1 MKGKFKSCPEGRNK
15 NHFPVKSV
23 NPRLR
28 KKLIIISAVF
38 VIVTAAAIIALLAYS
53 NRIVKHKLEQALGPN
68 FTVDRISLS
77 WNSVAING
85 PRFLKD
91 NQTVASAQSIT
102 IKAHFLALLKS
113 GFSISSIVMEQPSF
127 KVEITPE
134 GQWIIPIS
142 LPEKESTSKSGPLT
156 IKEIVIK
163 NGTLFYQ
170 DHRMPAPN
178 SIEAQKLN
186 ASLNDFSYPFKDEPS
201 EFSIQSQLS
210 GKLVSGSV
218 AANGNYNF
226 GSHAYTMKFDGKDLA
241 YFDAGGG
248 SGPIL
253 RGRHL
258 TFTAGSENLP
268 AKPLLIS
275 DLVLNKPHLRVETDS
290 KGNIKGPFGGPAKKH
305 ALQVEVN
312 KFAISD
318 GEILYL
324 DGKISSRPYPVRF
337 TDVNLNADY
346 IAKPSENKL
355 TTYQFSAH
363 IPGDNSTGLLTS
375 TGSTD
380 MKTSDTNAKINLR
393 DLDLSVLKPYI
404 VKKGE
409 ADFSK
414 GFLDLDMDL
423 GIKNKNIHAPVH
435 SVIRNLEF
443 TSGSGLKDRFLGA
456 PRSII
461 VKAMESNNH
470 QIVFDFVLEGNTTN
484 PKSNFRENLIQNLT
498 SGFAKSLGLSAA
510 KAGQTAVKQGGE
522 AIKGVEKEFE
532 GIKEQFKN
540 IFN

>member
-1 MKGKFKSCPEGRNK
+1 M
-15 NHFPVKSV
+15 KSV

-28 KKLIIISAVF
+28 KKLIIISAVL
-38 VIVTAAAIIALLAYS
+38 VIVIAAAIITLLAYS

-68 FTVDRISLS
+68 FTVDSISLN
-77 WNSVAING
+77 WNSVAINR

-91 NQTVASAQSIT
+91 DQTVASAQSIT

-113 GFSISSIVMEQPSF
+113 GFSISSIVMQQPSF
-127 KVEITPE
+127 KVEVTPE
-134 GQWIIPIS
+134 GKWIIPIS
-142 LPEKESTSKSGPLT
+142 LPEKESTSTSKSGPLT
-156 IKEIVIK
+156 IKEIVVK
-163 NGTLFYQ
+163 NGTLLYQ
-170 DHRMPAPN
+170 DHRVPAPN
-178 SIEAQKLN
+178 NIEAQKLN

-201 EFSIQSQLS
+201 KFSIQSQLA

-226 GSHAYTMKFDGKDLA
+226 GSHAFTMKFDGKDLA
-241 YFDAGGG
+241 YSDAGGG

-253 RGRHL
+253 RGQHL
-258 TFTAGSENLP
+258 TFTAGSAGLP
-268 AKPLLIS
+268 EKPLLIS

-290 KGNIKGPFGGPAKKH
+290 EGNIKGPFGGPAKKP

-312 KFAISD
+312 KFAIVG

-346 IAKPSENKL
+346 ITKPFENRL

-363 IPGDNSTGLLTS
+363 IPCNSSTGILTS
-375 TGSTD
+375 SGSTD
-380 MKTSDTNAKINLR
+380 LKTSDTNSKINLS
-393 DLDLSVLKPYI
+393 DLDLAVLKPYI
-404 VKKGE
+404 VKQGE

-414 GFLDLDMDL
+414 GFLDLDMNL
-423 GIKNKNIHAPVH
+423 EIKNKNIHAPVH

-443 TSGSGLKDRFLGA
+443 TSGSGPKDRFLGV

-470 QIVFDFVLEGNTTN
+470 QIVFDFILEGNISS
-484 PKSNFRENLIQNLT
+484 PKFNFRKNLMQNLT
-498 SGFAKSLGLSAA
+498 SGFANSLGLSAV

-522 AIKGVEKEFE
+522 AIKGVEK

-540 IFN
+540 IFK